1 LRTDELNEKQIHFLD
16 RLIDKAKRKKLEAI
30 ISSLKSLGNMDAID
44 RYGLVGKKIDY
55 LSQVFM
61 GEYTL
66 AEIAEY
72 LEATKR

>member
-1 LRTDELNEKQIHFLD
+1 MLINELNDKQIHFLN
-16 RLIDKAKRKKLEAI
+16 RLVDKTERAKLENIMA
-30 ISSLKSLGNMDAID
+30 SLKSLGNMDAID

-61 GEYTL
+61 GEYNL